1 MSEFIDQF
9 ILESR
14 ELVETATRDLLA
26 LEQDPTDAQKLDS
39 VFRAFHTL
47 KGGAAIVDFSA
58 MARAMH
64 AAEDVLA
71 AARGQNR
78 PLTPTRV
85 GECLECLDQVVQWL
99 DVMQVSK
106 ALPDGAE
113 AIADVI
119 HARLATGGET
129 PTAESRKSG
138 PAADD
143 WLQDLL
149 EKHASASQ
157 EARCAFRYAPDRD
170 CFFRDE
176 DPVALMGS
184 LGDFLAIEV
193 EPASPWPALD
203 ALDPFACNLVFMA
216 LTKKTAADVAAAFA
230 SVRRQ
235 VEIMPIGGAAEVD
248 AVASGLTPTAREV
261 LRAQVLLLAVG
272 DAPGA
277 RGRVVSAAR
286 TAMNVLHHVGLPEQ
300 AARLEGETD
309 PLRLTAA
316 IEALLSDEP
325 ARDANGAAPVPASRE
340 PASAPRD
347 LAPRTLRIDTE
358 RVDRLVDLT
367 GELIIAK
374 NAIGHTTKLA
384 QDSGSPFAAALKNQ
398 HTQLDNL
405 IVELQ
410 KSVLSLRV
418 LPLRHVFQRFPR
430 LIREMSVKLGRPVNF
445 ATEGDDTEAD
455 KVIVEALYEPLLHVL
470 RNAMDHGV
478 EPTEQRTA
486 LGKAAT
492 AMISLRGSRQGEN
505 VVVEVEDDGRGVD
518 LVKVRQKAVER
529 GIVSADAL
537 ASYSDADAIE
547 LIFSPGFST
556 ASDISDLS
564 GRGVGMDAA
573 RAAIEGLGG
582 RISIESRQNHG
593 SVVRFVLPFSV
604 MMTRVLTVA
613 VGDQMFGIPLE
624 AVVETVRAER
634 ETIFPIGGSHAFV
647 LRNRTVPVIDLA
659 ETLDYRAHRRSSA
672 TATLLIISI
681 AGQFGAIE
689 VDRLGENMDVML
701 KPMDGILS
709 GTPGLAGATLL
720 GDGKV
725 LLILDVQ
732 ELLL

>member
-14 ELVETATRDLLA
+14 ELVETATRDLLG

-64 AAEDVLA
+64 AAEEVLA
-71 AARGQNR
+71 AARRGNR

-99 DVMQVSK
+99 DMMQVSK
-106 ALPDGAE
+106 ALPDGADAVAD
-113 AIADVI
+113 AIQ
-119 HARLATGGET
+119 ARLAGEGEAPT
-129 PTAESRKSG
+129 PESPKSG
-138 PAADD
+138 PAHDD
-143 WLQDLL
+143 WLHDLL
-149 EKHASASQ
+149 EKHASAVL

-170 CFFRDE
+170 CFFRGE
-176 DPVALMGS
+176 DPVALLGT
-184 LGDFLAIEV
+184 LGDLLASEI

-203 ALDPFACNLVFMA
+203 ALDPFACNLVFTA
-216 LTKKTAADVAAAFA
+216 LTKKTATDVAAAFA

-235 VEIMPIGGAAEVD
+235 VEIMPIGEAAALD
-248 AVASGLTPTAREV
+248 AASKGLTPSAREV
-261 LRAQVLLLAVG
+261 LRAQIQLLAVG
-272 DAPGA
+272 EAPGA
-277 RGRVVSAAR
+277 LGRVASAAR
-286 TAMNVLHHVGLPEQ
+286 TAINVLRHVGLPEQ
-300 AARLEGETD
+300 AGRLAGETD
-309 PLRLTAA
+309 PTRLIAA
-316 IEALLSDEP
+316 LEHMLGDEP
-325 ARDANGAAPVPASRE
+325 ARNANKTAPAPASRDF
-340 PASAPRD
+340 AS
-347 LAPRTLRIDTE
+347 RTLRIDAE

-374 NAIGHTTKLA
+374 NAIGHTAKLA
-384 QDSGSPFAAALKNQ
+384 QDSGSPLAAVLKNQ
-398 HTQLDNL
+398 HAQLDNL

-455 KVIVEALYEPLLHVL
+455 KVIVEALYEPLLHVM

-478 EPTEQRTA
+478 EPMEQRTA
-486 LGKAAT
+486 LGKASTAT
-492 AMISLRGSRQGEN
+492 ISMRGSRQGEN
-505 VVVEVEDDGRGVD
+505 VVVEVEDDGRGID
-518 LVKVRQKAVER
+518 LAKVRQKAVER
-529 GIVSADAL
+529 GLVSAESL
-537 ASYSDADAIE
+537 ASYSDAEAIE

-556 ASDISDLS
+556 ASEVSDIS

-582 RISIESRQNHG
+582 RISIESRENHG

-613 VGDQMFGIPLE
+613 VGEQMFGIPLE
-624 AVVETVRAER
+624 AVVETVRAAR
-634 ETIFPIGGSHAFV
+634 ETIFPIGASQAFV

-659 ETLDYRAHRRSSA
+659 ETLDYRAHRRA
-672 TATLLIISI
+672 TAIATLLIISI

-689 VDRLGENMDVML
+689 VDRLGERMDVML
-701 KPMDGILS
+701 KPMDGILA

>member
-26 LEQDPTDAQKLDS
+26 LEQDPTDQQKLDS

-71 AARGQNR
+71 AARSRSR

-99 DVMQVSK
+99 DMMQVSK

-113 AIADVI
+113 AVADAI
-119 HARLATGGET
+119 HARMA
-129 PTAESRKSG
+129 AESESPKSG
-138 PAADD
+138 PARDD
-143 WLQDLL
+143 WLHDLL
-149 EKHASASQ
+149 EKHASAVL

-170 CFFRDE
+170 CFFGGE
-176 DPVALMGS
+176 DPVALLGT
-184 LGDFLAIEV
+184 LGDFLAFEV

-203 ALDPFACNLVFMA
+203 ALDPYACNLVFTA
-216 LTKKTAADVAAAFA
+216 LTQKAATDVAAAFA

-235 VEIMPIGGAAEVD
+235 VEIIPIGEAAEAD
-248 AVASGLTPTAREV
+248 AASSGLSPSAREV
-261 LRAQVLLLAVG
+261 LRAQIRLLAVA
-272 DAPGA
+272 DPPGA
-277 RGRVVSAAR
+277 RGRVASAAR
-286 TAMNVLHHVGLPEQ
+286 TAINVLHHVGLPEQ
-300 AARLEGETD
+300 AARLEGEID
-309 PLRLTAA
+309 RVRLTAA
-316 IEALLSDEP
+316 IEHVLGDEP
-325 ARDANGAAPVPASRE
+325 ARNANKVAPPPASR
-340 PASAPRD
+340 D
-347 LAPRTLRIDTE
+347 VAPRTLRVDTE

-384 QDSGSPFAAALKNQ
+384 QDSGNPLAAVLKNQ
-398 HTQLDNL
+398 QTQLDSL

-418 LPLRHVFQRFPR
+418 LPLRHAFQRFPR
-430 LIREMSVKLGRPVNF
+430 LIREMSVKLGRPVNL

-478 EPTEQRTA
+478 EPIEQRTA
-486 LGKAAT
+486 SGKAAT
-492 AMISLRGSRQGEN
+492 ATISLRGSRQGEN

-518 LVKVRQKAVER
+518 LVKVREKAVER
-529 GIVSADAL
+529 GVASADAL
-537 ASYSDADAIE
+537 ASYSDADTIE

-556 ASDISDLS
+556 ASDISDIS

-573 RAAIEGLGG
+573 RTAIEALGG
-582 RISIESRQNHG
+582 RISIESRKNHG

-604 MMTRVLTVA
+604 MMTRVMTVA

-624 AVVETVRAER
+624 AVVETVRAAR

-659 ETLDYRAHRRSSA
+659 ETLDYRAHRRASA

-689 VDRLGENMDVML
+689 VDRLGERMDVML

>member
-14 ELVETATRDLLA
+14 ELVETATHDLLA
-26 LEQDPTDAQKLDS
+26 LEQDPTDAKKLDS

-64 AAEDVLA
+64 AAEDVLS
-71 AARGQNR
+71 AARNGNR

-99 DVMQVSK
+99 DMMDVSK
-106 ALPDGAE
+106 ALPDGAD
-113 AIADVI
+113 AAADAI
-119 HARLATGGET
+119 HARLAAATAAQT
-129 PTAESRKSG
+129 PEASRSA

-143 WLQDLL
+143 WLHGLL
-149 EKHASASQ
+149 EKHDSAVP

-170 CFFRDE
+170 CFFRGE
-176 DPVALMGS
+176 DPVALMAT
-184 LGDFLAIEV
+184 LGEFLAIEV
-193 EPASPWPALD
+193 DPASPWPPLD
-203 ALDPFACNLVFMA
+203 ALDPYACNLVFTA
-216 LTKKTAADVAAAFA
+216 LTTKSATEVAAAFA
-230 SVRRQ
+230 SVLRQ
-235 VEIMPIGGAAEVD
+235 VEIAPIRGAAEID
-248 AVASGLTPTAREV
+248 AAAGGLTPSAREV
-261 LRAQVLLLAVG
+261 LRAQILLLVVG

-277 RGRVVSAAR
+277 RGRVASAAR
-286 TAMNVLHHVGLPEQ
+286 TAMNVLRHAGLPEHV
-300 AARLEGETD
+300 APLEGETD
-309 PLRLTAA
+309 PARLIAA
-316 IEALLSDEP
+316 LEAALGDQPVRNASKE
-325 ARDANGAAPVPASRE
+325 APVAAS
-340 PASAPRD
+340 RD

-384 QDSGSPFAAALKNQ
+384 QDSGSPLAAALKNQ

-410 KSVLSLRV
+410 KSVLGLRV
-418 LPLRHVFQRFPR
+418 LPLRQVFQRFPR

-478 EPTEQRTA
+478 EPIEQRTA

-492 AMISLRGSRQGEN
+492 ATISLRGSQQGEN

-529 GIVSADAL
+529 GVVSADAL
-537 ASYSDADAIE
+537 ASYSDAEAIE

-556 ASDISDLS
+556 ASDISDIS

-573 RAAIEGLGG
+573 RAAIENLGG
-582 RISIESRQNHG
+582 RISIESRENHG
-593 SVVRFVLPFSV
+593 SVVRFMLPFSV
-604 MMTRVLTVA
+604 MMTRVMTVA

-624 AVVETVRAER
+624 AVVETVRVPR
-634 ETIFPIGGSHAFV
+634 ETIFPIGGSRAFV
-647 LRNRTVPVIDLA
+647 FRNRTAPVIDLA
-659 ETLDYRAHRRSSA
+659 ETLDYRAHPRASA

-681 AGQFGAIE
+681 AGQLGAIE
-689 VDRLGENMDVML
+689 VDRLGERMDVML
-701 KPMDGILS
+701 KPIDGILA
-709 GTPGLAGATLL
+709 GTPGLAGVTLL

>member
-9 ILESR
+9 ILECR

-26 LEQDPTDAQKLDS
+26 LEQDPTDAQSLDS

-71 AARGQNR
+71 AARSRSR
-78 PLTPTRV
+78 PLTPSRV
-85 GECLECLDQVVQWL
+85 GDCLECLDQVVQWL
-99 DVMQVSK
+99 DMMQVSK
-106 ALPDGAE
+106 ALPDGADAVAD
-113 AIADVI
+113 AIR
-119 HARLATGGET
+119 ARLAAGSAT
-129 PTAESRKSG
+129 PESPQSTSA
-138 PAADD
+138 PDD
-143 WLQDLL
+143 WLHDLL
-149 EKHASASQ
+149 EKHASAVL

-170 CFFRDE
+170 CFFRGE
-176 DPVALMGS
+176 DPVAL
-184 LGDFLAIEV
+184 LGTLWDFLAVEV

-203 ALDPFACNLVFMA
+203 ALDPFACNLVFTA
-216 LTKKTAADVAAAFA
+216 LTKGTTTEVAAAFA

-235 VEIMPIGGAAEVD
+235 VEIMPIGEAAEVD
-248 AVASGLTPTAREV
+248 AASTGLTPSAREV
-261 LRAQVLLLAVG
+261 LRAQIQLLAVG

-277 RGRVVSAAR
+277 RGRIASAAR
-286 TAMNVLHHVGLPEQ
+286 TAMNVLHHVGLPEH
-300 AARLEGETD
+300 ARRLEGETD
-309 PLRLTAA
+309 PNRLIAA
-316 IEALLSDEP
+316 IELMLSDQP
-325 ARDANGAAPVPASRE
+325 ARNADKAASVPT
-340 PASAPRD
+340 PRD
-347 LAPRTLRIDTE
+347 VAPRTLRVDTE
-358 RVDRLVDLT
+358 RVDRLADLT

-384 QDSGSPFAAALKNQ
+384 LDGGSPFAPALKNQ

-445 ATEGDDTEAD
+445 ATEGDETEAD

-478 EPTEQRTA
+478 EPIEQRTA
-486 LGKAAT
+486 SGKAAT
-492 AMISLRGSRQGEN
+492 ATISLRGSQQGEN
-505 VVVEVEDDGRGVD
+505 IVVEVEDDGRGVD
-518 LVKVRQKAVER
+518 LAKVRQKAVER
-529 GIVSADAL
+529 GVVSADSL

-556 ASDISDLS
+556 ASDISEIS

-573 RAAIEGLGG
+573 RAAIERIGG

-604 MMTRVLTVA
+604 MMTRIMTVA

-624 AVVETVRAER
+624 AIVETVRAAR
-634 ETIFPIGGSHAFV
+634 EAIFPIGGSQAFV
-647 LRNRTVPVIDLA
+647 LRNKTVPVIDLA
-659 ETLDYRAHRRSSA
+659 ETLDYRAHRPVSA

-689 VDRLGENMDVML
+689 VDRLGERMDVML

>member
-26 LEQDPTDAQKLDS
+26 LEQDPTDPQKLDS

-71 AARGQNR
+71 VARSRSR

-99 DVMQVSK
+99 DTMQVSK

-113 AIADVI
+113 AVADAI
-119 HARLATGGET
+119 EARMA
-129 PTAESRKSG
+129 AEPESPKSG
-138 PAADD
+138 PAPDD
-143 WLQDLL
+143 WLHDLL
-149 EKHASASQ
+149 EKHAAARL
-157 EARCAFRYAPDRD
+157 EAGCAFRYAPDRD
-170 CFFRDE
+170 CFFRGE
-176 DPVALMGS
+176 DPVVLLGT

-203 ALDPFACNLVFMA
+203 ALDPFACNLVFTA
-216 LTKKTAADVAAAFA
+216 LTKKAATDVAAAFA

-235 VEIMPIGGAAEVD
+235 VEIVPVGEAAEAD
-248 AVASGLTPTAREV
+248 AASSGLTPSAREV
-261 LRAQVLLLAVG
+261 LRAQIRLLAVA

-277 RGRVVSAAR
+277 RGRVASAAR
-286 TAMNVLHHVGLPEQ
+286 TATNVLHHVGLPEH

-309 PLRLTAA
+309 PARLTAA
-316 IEALLSDEP
+316 LEHMLGGEP
-325 ARDANGAAPVPASRE
+325 ARNAGKAAPVPAS
-340 PASAPRD
+340 RD
-347 LAPRTLRIDTE
+347 LAPRTLRVDTE

-410 KSVLSLRV
+410 KSVLRLRV

-430 LIREMSVKLGRPVNF
+430 LIREMSVKMGRPVNF

-492 AMISLRGSRQGEN
+492 ATISLRGSRQGEN

-518 LVKVRQKAVER
+518 LVKVREKAVER
-529 GIVSADAL
+529 GVASADAL
-537 ASYSDADAIE
+537 ASYSDTEAIE

-556 ASDISDLS
+556 ASDISDIS

-573 RAAIEGLGG
+573 RTAIEAVGG
-582 RISIESRQNHG
+582 RISIESRKNHG

-604 MMTRVLTVA
+604 MMTRVMTVA

-624 AVVETVRAER
+624 AVVETVRAAR

-659 ETLDYRAHRRSSA
+659 ETLDYRADRRASA

-689 VDRLGENMDVML
+689 VDRLGERMDVML

>member
-26 LEQDPTDAQKLDS
+26 LERDPTDAQKLDS

-71 AARGQNR
+71 AARSQDR

-85 GECLECLDQVVQWL
+85 GECLASLDQVVQWL
-99 DVMQVSK
+99 DMMEVSG

-113 AIADVI
+113 AVADAI
-119 HARLATGGET
+119 HARLATGSVT
-129 PTAESRKSG
+129 PMPEAPKSD
-138 PAADD
+138 PAPDD
-143 WLQDLL
+143 WLHDLL
-149 EKHASASQ
+149 EKHASAGL
-157 EARCAFRYAPDRD
+157 EAKCAFRYAPDRD

-176 DPVALMGS
+176 DPVALMAT

-203 ALDPFACNLVFMA
+203 ALDLFACNLVFTA
-216 LTKKTAADVAAAFA
+216 LTKKPATEVAAAFA

-235 VEIMPIGGAAEVD
+235 VEIVPIGQAAEVD
-248 AVASGLTPTAREV
+248 AAARGLTPSAREV
-261 LRAQVLLLAVG
+261 LRAQIQLLAVR

-277 RGRVVSAAR
+277 QGRVASAMR
-286 TAMNVLHHVGLPEQ
+286 TAMNVLSHVGLPEH

-309 PLRLTAA
+309 PTRSTAA
-316 IEALLSDEP
+316 IEQMLSDEP
-325 ARDANGAAPVPASRE
+325 SRNLSREAPAPAS
-340 PASAPRD
+340 RD
-347 LAPRTLRIDTE
+347 LAPRTVRIDTE

-384 QDSGSPFAAALKNQ
+384 QDGGNALAAALKIQ
-398 HTQLDNL
+398 YTQLDNL
-405 IVELQ
+405 IVGLQ
-410 KSVLSLRV
+410 KSVLGLRV

-445 ATEGDDTEAD
+445 ATHGDDTEAD

-478 EPTEQRTA
+478 EPIEQRTA
-486 LGKAAT
+486 LGKAPTAT
-492 AMISLRGSRQGEN
+492 ISLRGNRQGEN
-505 VVVEVEDDGRGVD
+505 VVVEVEDDGRGID
-518 LVKVRQKAVER
+518 LVKVRRKAVER
-529 GIVSADAL
+529 GVVSADAL

-556 ASDISDLS
+556 ASDISDIS

-604 MMTRVLTVA
+604 MMTRVMTVA

-624 AVVETVRAER
+624 TVVETVRAAR
-634 ETIFPIGGSHAFV
+634 EAIFPIGGSRAFV

-659 ETLDYRAHRRSSA
+659 ETLDYRAHPRASA

-681 AGQFGAIE
+681 AGQLGAIE
-689 VDRLGENMDVML
+689 VDRLGESMDVML

>member
-26 LEQDPTDAQKLDS
+26 LERDPADAQKLDS

-64 AAEDVLA
+64 AAEDVLS
-71 AARGQNR
+71 AARSGSR
-78 PLTPTRV
+78 TLTPTRV

-99 DVMQVSK
+99 DMMEVSK

-113 AIADVI
+113 AVADAI
-119 HARLATGGET
+119 HARLAARSAAPAPEA
-129 PTAESRKSG
+129 PASG
-138 PAADD
+138 PVADD
-143 WLQDLL
+143 WLHDLR
-149 EKHASASQ
+149 EKHASAVL
-157 EARCAFRYAPDRD
+157 EAGCAFRYAPDRD
-170 CFFRDE
+170 CFYRGE
-176 DPVALMGS
+176 DPVALMAT
-184 LGDFLAIEV
+184 LGEFLAIEV

-203 ALDPFACNLVFMA
+203 ALDLFTCNLVFTA
-216 LTKKTAADVAAAFA
+216 LTKMAATDVAAAFV

-235 VEIMPIGGAAEVD
+235 VEIVPIGQAAEVD
-248 AVASGLTPTAREV
+248 VVSGPLTPTAREV
-261 LRAQVLLLAVG
+261 FRAQIQLLAEQ
-272 DAPGA
+272 DA
-277 RGRVVSAAR
+277 RGAQGRIGSAAR
-286 TAMNVLHHVGLPEQ
+286 TVINALRHVGLSEQ

-316 IEALLSDEP
+316 IESMLGDEP
-325 ARDANGAAPVPASRE
+325 TRTANKPAPPPASR
-340 PASAPRD
+340 D
-347 LAPRTLRIDTE
+347 VAPRTLRVDTE

-374 NAIGHTTKLA
+374 NAIGHTMKLA
-384 QDSGSPFAAALKNQ
+384 QDSGSPLAAVLKNQ

-430 LIREMSVKLGRPVNF
+430 LIREMSVKMGRPVNF

-478 EPTEQRTA
+478 EPIEQRTA

-492 AMISLRGSRQGEN
+492 ATISLRGSRQGEN

-537 ASYSDADAIE
+537 ASYSDTEAIE

-556 ASDISDLS
+556 ASDVSDIS

-582 RISIESRQNHG
+582 RIAIESHENHG
-593 SVVRFVLPFSV
+593 SVVRFMLPFSV
-604 MMTRVLTVA
+604 MMTRVMTVA
-613 VGDQMFGIPLE
+613 VGDQMFGIPIE
-624 AVVETVRAER
+624 AVVETVRAAR
-634 ETIFPIGGSHAFV
+634 ETIFPIGGSRAFV

-659 ETLDYRAHRRSSA
+659 ETLDYRSHPRASA

-681 AGQFGAIE
+681 AGQLGAIE
-689 VDRLGENMDVML
+689 VDRLGERMDVML
-701 KPMDGILS
+701 KQMDGILS

-732 ELLL
+732 ELLS